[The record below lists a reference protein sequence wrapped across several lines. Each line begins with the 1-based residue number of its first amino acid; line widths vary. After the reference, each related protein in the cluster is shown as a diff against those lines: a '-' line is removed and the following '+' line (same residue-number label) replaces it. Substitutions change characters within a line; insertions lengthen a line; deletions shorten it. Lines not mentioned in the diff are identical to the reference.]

1 MGPMPGSITY
11 EGCALVNHLNL
22 SAPRSADSAEPH
34 CRVVVTARS
43 SGIIWCLAHALGL
56 VIKELGVPPP
66 TLLLTVCF
74 SPATVR
80 GLPLR
85 SHYTESVL

>member
-56 VIKELGVPPP
+56 VIKELGVPPL

-80 GLPLR
+80 SLPLR